1 MTFIVTFAALAVR
14 VLLILYSKY
23 HDSIADKTGGPYY
36 TDVDYRVITDA
47 AELVYNGHSPYER
60 QTYRYTP
67 ILSWITLPNV
77 STDPSFGK
85 YLFSFADVIV
95 GLSIERILVK
105 YNKKSNYVSRFMWLF
120 NPIVISI
127 STRGSP
133 ESLIGVLVMT
143 TLDLIL
149 HESYTLGA
157 VVMAFSVHY
166 KIYPFIYSTSIL
178 VHLWVKH
185 RSIRLLLWFSVVSLV
200 AFAAINAAMYN
211 IYGMDFLQATYL
223 YHIGRKDHRHNFTPY
238 FYPTYLTYSSDEG
251 LHPAFSLIPQ
261 LVLALGLGVYGAID
275 LPLAWFFQT
284 FAFVTFNRVCTSQYF
299 LWYIWLLPVVL
310 PSLKLSKRK
319 KITLPILWI
328 SAQAVWL
335 SIAYKLE
342 FLGQPVFI
350 PLWIASLFW
359 FIINVYVLGSLIRS
373 TRIPSTV

>member
-1 MTFIVTFAALAVR
+1 MTLLLTFAALAVR
-14 VLLILYSKY
+14 VLLIFYSKY

-77 STDPSFGK
+77 SIDPSFGK

-105 YNKKSNYVSRFMWLF
+105 YNKKSNYVSRLMWLF

-149 HESYTLGA
+149 HERYTLGA
-157 VVMAFSVHY
+157 FVMALSVHY

-200 AFAAINAAMYN
+200 AFAAINAAMYK
-211 IYGMDFLQATYL
+211 M
-223 YHIGRKDHRHNFTPY
+223 
-238 FYPTYLTYSSDEG
+238 
-251 LHPAFSLIPQ
+251 
-261 LVLALGLGVYGAID
+261 
-275 LPLAWFFQT
+275 
-284 FAFVTFNRVCTSQYF
+284 
-299 LWYIWLLPVVL
+299 
-310 PSLKLSKRK
+310 
-319 KITLPILWI
+319 
-328 SAQAVWL
+328 
-335 SIAYKLE
+335 
-342 FLGQPVFI
+342 
-350 PLWIASLFW
+350 
-359 FIINVYVLGSLIRS
+359 
-373 TRIPSTV
+373 